1 MKVKV
6 KVPATSANLGP
17 GFDVAG
23 LAVTLYNTFTFELI
37 DEGLQITGCPEQ
49 FCNADNMTY
58 QAFVEGAKACGLDF
72 KGVRI
77 ECSGDVP
84 YTRGLGSSST
94 CIVAGIVGAYAFVD
108 RYDER
113 QEILELATQIE
124 GHPDNVA
131 PAIFGGLTVS
141 VMSDG
146 VTTLNIPVKHDYR
159 FVALIPPFTLSTE
172 KSRSV
177 LPQELPRADAIANV
191 SHLALMVA
199 SLINGYDEG
208 LKLGFKD
215 RLHQPY
221 RGPLIQGFAEI
232 MNILEKDER
241 ILGAYLSGA
250 GPTIMVV
257 IDADDTK
264 GVVRIKEELGDLL
277 KDWQVEKLEL
287 DMRCLLYTSPS
298 PRD

>member
-23 LAVTLYNTFTFELI
+23 LAVTLYNTFVFELI
-37 DEGLQITGCPEQ
+37 ENGLEIIGCPEQ
-49 FCNADNMTY
+49 FCNEENMTY

-72 KGVRI
+72 KGLRI

-94 CIVAGIVGAYAFVD
+94 CIVAGIVGAYAFQD
-108 RYDER
+108 RYNDR
-113 QEILELATQIE
+113 QEILELATKIE

-141 VMSDG
+141 VMETDH

-159 FVALIPPFTLSTE
+159 FVAFIPPFTLSTE

-177 LPQELPRADAIANV
+177 LPQILPRSDAIKNV

-221 RGPLIQGFAEI
+221 RGDLIQGFKEI
-232 MNILEKDER
+232 MEILENDER
-241 ILGAYLSGA
+241 VLGAYLSGA
-250 GPTIMVV
+250 GPTIMAL
-257 IDADDTK
+257 IKAEDTK
-264 GVVRIKEELGDLL
+264 GVVRLKEELGSLIDE
-277 KDWQVEKLEL
+277 WQVEKLEL
-287 DMRCLLYTSPS
+287 DMRGYTC
-298 PRD
+298 DYE

>member
-23 LAVTLYNTFTFELI
+23 LAVTLYNTFTFELL
-37 DEGLQITGCPEQ
+37 DDGLEITGCPEQ

-58 QAFVEGAKACGLDF
+58 QAFVEGAKTCGLSF
-72 KGVRI
+72 KGLRI

-113 QEILELATQIE
+113 QEILELATKIE

-159 FVALIPPFTLSTE
+159 FVAMIPPFTLSTE

-177 LPQELPRADAIANV
+177 LPQVLSRSDAIANV

-199 SLINGYDEG
+199 SLINGYDDG

-221 RGPLIQGFAEI
+221 RGPLIEGFDEI
-232 MNILEKDER
+232 MTILENDER
-241 ILGAYLSGA
+241 VLGAYLSGA
-250 GPTIMVV
+250 GPTIMAV
-257 IDADDTK
+257 IDATDTK
-264 GVVRIKEELGDLL
+264 GVVRIKEGLGDLL

-287 DMRCLLYTSPS
+287 DMRGYTC
-298 PRD
+298 DYE

>member
-23 LAVTLYNTFTFELI
+23 LAVTLYNTFTFELL
-37 DEGLQITGCPEQ
+37 DDGLEITGCPEQ
-49 FCNADNMTY
+49 FCNAENMTY
-58 QAFVEGAKACGLDF
+58 QAFVEGAKTCGLLF
-72 KGVRI
+72 KGLRI

-113 QEILELATQIE
+113 QEILELATKIE

-159 FVALIPPFTLSTE
+159 FVAMIPPFTLSTE

-177 LPQELPRADAIANV
+177 LPQVLSRSDAIANV

-199 SLINGYDEG
+199 SLINGYDDG

-221 RGPLIQGFAEI
+221 RGPLIEGFDEI
-232 MNILEKDER
+232 MTILENDER
-241 ILGAYLSGA
+241 VLGAYLSGA
-250 GPTIMVV
+250 GPTIMAV
-257 IDADDTK
+257 IDATDTK
-264 GVVRIKEELGDLL
+264 GVGRIKEEVGDLL

-287 DMRCLLYTSPS
+287 DMSGYTC
-298 PRD
+298 DYE

>member
-23 LAVTLYNTFTFELI
+23 LAVTLYNTFTFELL
-37 DEGLQITGCPEQ
+37 DDGLEITGCPEQ
-49 FCNADNMTY
+49 FCNAENMTY
-58 QAFVEGAKACGLDF
+58 QAFVEGAKTCGLLF
-72 KGVRI
+72 KGLRI

-113 QEILELATQIE
+113 QEILELATKIE

-159 FVALIPPFTLSTE
+159 FVAMIPPFTLSTE

-177 LPQELPRADAIANV
+177 LPQVLSRSDAIANV

-199 SLINGYDEG
+199 SLINGYDDG

-215 RLHQPY
+215 RLHQSY
-221 RGPLIQGFAEI
+221 RGPLIEGFDEI
-232 MNILEKDER
+232 MTILENDER
-241 ILGAYLSGA
+241 VLGAYLSGA
-250 GPTIMVV
+250 GPTIMAV
-257 IDADDTK
+257 IDATDTK

-287 DMRCLLYTSPS
+287 DMRGYTC
-298 PRD
+298 DYE

>member
-1 MKVKV
+1 MKVKD

-23 LAVTLYNTFTFELI
+23 LAVTLYNTFTFELL
-37 DEGLQITGCPEQ
+37 DDGLEITGCPEQ
-49 FCNADNMTY
+49 FCNAENMTY
-58 QAFVEGAKACGLDF
+58 QAFVEGAKTCGLLF
-72 KGVRI
+72 KGLRI

-113 QEILELATQIE
+113 QEILELATKIE

-159 FVALIPPFTLSTE
+159 FVAMIPPFTLSTE

-177 LPQELPRADAIANV
+177 LPQVLSRSDAIANV

-199 SLINGYDEG
+199 SLINGYDDG

-221 RGPLIQGFAEI
+221 RGPLIEGFDEI
-232 MNILEKDER
+232 MTILENDER
-241 ILGAYLSGA
+241 VLGAYLSGA
-250 GPTIMVV
+250 GPTIMAV
-257 IDADDTK
+257 IDATDTK

-287 DMRCLLYTSPS
+287 DMRGYTC
-298 PRD
+298 DYE

>member
-1 MKVKV
+1 MRVKV

-23 LAVTLYNTFTFELI
+23 LAVTLYNTFVFELI
-37 DEGLQITGCPEQ
+37 DDGLEILGCPEQ
-49 FCNADNMTY
+49 FCNEENMTY
-58 QAFVEGAKACGLDF
+58 QAFVEGAKACGLEF
-72 KGVRI
+72 NGLRI

-94 CIVAGIVGAYAFVD
+94 CIVAGIVGAYAFKD

-113 QEILELATQIE
+113 QEILELATKIE

-141 VMSDG
+141 VMETDH

-159 FVALIPPFTLSTE
+159 FVAFIPPFTLSTE

-177 LPQELPRADAIANV
+177 LPQTLPRADAIKNV

-221 RGPLIQGFAEI
+221 RGDLIQGFKEI
-232 MNILEKDER
+232 MEVLEKDER
-241 ILGAYLSGA
+241 VLGAYLSGA
-250 GPTIMVV
+250 GPTIMAL
-257 IDADDTK
+257 IKAEDTK
-264 GVVRIKEELGDLL
+264 GVVRLKEELGDLIN
-277 KDWQVEKLEL
+277 DWQVEKLEL
-287 DMRCLLYTSPS
+287 DLRGYTC
-298 PRD
+298 DYE

>member
-23 LAVTLYNTFTFELI
+23 LAVTFTFELL
-37 DEGLQITGCPEQ
+37 DDGLEITGCPEQ
-49 FCNADNMTY
+49 FCNAENMTY
-58 QAFVEGAKACGLDF
+58 QAFVEGAKTCGLLF
-72 KGVRI
+72 KGLRI

-113 QEILELATQIE
+113 QEILELATKIE

-159 FVALIPPFTLSTE
+159 FVAMIPPFTLSTE

-177 LPQELPRADAIANV
+177 LPQVLSRSDAIANV

-199 SLINGYDEG
+199 SLINGYDDG

-221 RGPLIQGFAEI
+221 RGPLIEGFDEI
-232 MNILEKDER
+232 MTILENDER
-241 ILGAYLSGA
+241 VLGAYLSGA
-250 GPTIMVV
+250 GPTIMAV
-257 IDADDTK
+257 IDATDTK

-287 DMRCLLYTSPS
+287 DMRGYTC
-298 PRD
+298 DYE

>member
-72 KGVRI
+72 NGVRI

-287 DMRCLLYTSPS
+287 DMRGYTC
-298 PRD
+298 DYL

>member
-37 DEGLQITGCPEQ
+37 DEGLEITGCPEQ

-58 QAFVEGAKACGLDF
+58 QAFVEGAKACGLEYQ
-72 KGVRI
+72 GVRI

-94 CIVAGIVGAYAFVD
+94 CIVAGIVGAYAFKD
-108 RYDER
+108 RYDDR
-113 QEILELATQIE
+113 QDILELATQIE

-221 RGPLIQGFAEI
+221 RGPLIQGYAEI
-232 MNILEKDER
+232 MKILENDKQ

-250 GPTIMVV
+250 GPTIMAV
-257 IDADDTK
+257 IDANDTK

-287 DMRCLLYTSPS
+287 DMRGYTC
-298 PRD
+298 DYE

>member
-23 LAVTLYNTFTFELI
+23 LAVTLYNTFSFELLP
-37 DEGLQITGCPEQ
+37 EGLEISGCPEQ
-49 FCNADNMTY
+49 FCNEDNMTY
-58 QAFVEGAKACGLDF
+58 QAFVEGAKACGLIF
-72 KGVRI
+72 KGLRI

-94 CIVAGIVGAYAFVD
+94 CIVAGIVGAYAYKA
-108 RYDER
+108 RYDAR
-113 QEILELATQIE
+113 QEILELATKIE

-141 VMSDG
+141 VMTEEK

-159 FVALIPPFTLSTE
+159 FVAMIPPFTLSTE
-172 KSRSV
+172 KARAV
-177 LPQELPRADAIANV
+177 LPHELPRSDAIVNV

-199 SLINGYDEG
+199 SLINGYDSG

-221 RGPLIQGFAEI
+221 RGKLIKGFDQI
-232 MNILEKDER
+232 MDILEEDQNIL
-241 ILGAYLSGA
+241 GCYLSGA
-250 GPTIMVV
+250 GPTIMAV
-257 IDADDTK
+257 IKAEDTM

-277 KDWQVEKLEL
+277 NGWQVEKLEL
-287 DMRCLLYTSPS
+287 DMRGYTC
-298 PRD
+298 DYE

>member
-37 DEGLQITGCPEQ
+37 EDGLEITGCPEQ
-49 FCNADNMTY
+49 FCNAENMTY
-58 QAFVEGAKACGLDF
+58 QAFVAGAKACGLNF

-113 QEILELATQIE
+113 QNILELATQIE

-131 PAIFGGLTVS
+131 PAVFGGLTVS
-141 VMSDG
+141 VMADG

-177 LPQELPRADAIANV
+177 LPQVLPRADAIANV

-221 RGPLIQGFAEI
+221 RGPLIQGYDEI
-232 MNILEKDER
+232 MSILEKDER

-250 GPTIMVV
+250 GPTIMAV
-257 IDADDTK
+257 IDATDTK

-287 DMRCLLYTSPS
+287 DMRGYTC
-298 PRD
+298 DYE

>member
-23 LAVTLYNTFTFELI
+23 VALTLFNTFTFELI
-37 DEGLQITGCPEQ
+37 DEGLVITGCPEQ
-49 FCNADNMTY
+49 FCNEDNLTY
-58 QAFVEGAKACGLDF
+58 QAFKQGAKACDLTYQGL
-72 KGVRI
+72 KI

-94 CIVAGIVGAYAFVD
+94 CIVAGIVGAFAFQD
-108 RYDER
+108 KAEDR
-113 QEILELATQIE
+113 QEILELATAIE

-141 VMSDG
+141 VMEEDN
-146 VTTLNIPVKHDYR
+146 VLTLNIPVKHDYR

-172 KSRSV
+172 QSRSV
-177 LPQELPRADAIANV
+177 LPQVLPRSDAIKNV

-199 SLINGYDEG
+199 SLINGYDDG

-221 RGPLIQGFAEI
+221 RGDLIKGYNEI
-232 MNILEKDER
+232 MAVLEKDEA

-250 GPTIMVV
+250 GPTIMAL
-257 IDADDTK
+257 IRSEDK
-264 GVVRIKEELGDLL
+264 MGVVRIKEELGDLI
-277 KDWQVEKLEL
+277 KEWQVVKLEL
-287 DMRCLLYTSPS
+287 DMRGYVA
-298 PRD
+298 DYE

>member
-23 LAVTLYNTFTFELI
+23 LAVTLYNTFIFELLE
-37 DEGLQITGCPEQ
+37 DGLEITGCPEQ
-49 FCNADNMTY
+49 FCNEDNLTY
-58 QAFVEGAKACGLDF
+58 QAFKQGAKHCGLEF

-77 ECSGDVP
+77 ECYGDVP

-94 CIVAGIVGAYAFVD
+94 CIVAGLVGAFAFMD
-108 RYDER
+108 KCENR
-113 QEILELATQIE
+113 QEILELATKIE

-141 VMSDG
+141 VMFEG

-159 FVALIPPFTLSTE
+159 FVAFIPPFALSTE

-177 LPQELPRADAIANV
+177 LPDVLPRADAISNV

-199 SLINGYDEG
+199 SLINGFDGG

-221 RGPLIQGFAEI
+221 RGQLIKGFDEI
-232 MNILEKDER
+232 IEILEDDQDV
-241 ILGAYLSGA
+241 LGCYLSGA
-250 GPTIMVV
+250 GPTIMAV
-257 IDADDTK
+257 IRTSDTK
-264 GVVRIKEELGDLL
+264 GVVRMKEELGDHIQG
-277 KDWQVEKLEL
+277 WQVEKLEL
-287 DMRCLLYTSPS
+287 DMRGYICDYE
-298 PRD
+298 

>member
-23 LAVTLYNTFTFELI
+23 LAVTLYNTFTFELL
-37 DEGLQITGCPEQ
+37 ESGLEITGCPKQ
-49 FCNADNMTY
+49 FCNRENMTY
-58 QAFVEGAKACGLDF
+58 QAFIEGAKACGLEF
-72 KGVRI
+72 QGLRI

-94 CIVAGIVGAYAFVD
+94 CIVAGIVGAYAFQD
-108 RYDER
+108 RYDDR
-113 QEILELATQIE
+113 QEILELATKIE

-141 VMSDG
+141 VMADG
-146 VTTLNIPVKHDYR
+146 VTTLNIPIKHDYR

-172 KSRSV
+172 KSRAV
-177 LPQELPRADAIANV
+177 LPREIPRADAIANV
-191 SHLALMVA
+191 SYLALMVA

-208 LKLGFKD
+208 LRLGFKD

-221 RGPLIQGFAEI
+221 RGSLIKGYDEI
-232 MNILEKDER
+232 MAILEKDER

-257 IDADDTK
+257 IDANDTK
-264 GVVRIKEELGDLL
+264 GVVRIKEKLGDLL
-277 KDWQVEKLEL
+277 ENWHVEKLEL
-287 DMRCLLYTSPS
+287 DMRGYTC
-298 PRD
+298 DYE

>member
-37 DEGLQITGCPEQ
+37 ESGLEITGCPEQ

-58 QAFVEGAKACGLDF
+58 QAFVKGAQSCGLEF
-72 KGVRI
+72 NGLRI

-94 CIVAGIVGAYAFVD
+94 CIVAGIVGAYAFKD

-221 RGPLIQGFAEI
+221 RGPLIQGYEEI
-232 MNILEKDER
+232 MEILERDDK
-241 ILGAYLSGA
+241 ILGVYLSGA
-250 GPTIMVV
+250 GPTIMAV
-257 IDADDTK
+257 IDATDTK

-287 DMRCLLYTSPS
+287 DMRGYTC
-298 PRD
+298 DYE

>member
-23 LAVTLYNTFTFELI
+23 LAVSLYNTFTFELKE
-37 DEGLQITGCPEQ
+37 EGLEITGCPEQ
-49 FCNADNMTY
+49 FCNVDNLTY
-58 QAFVEGAKACGLDF
+58 QAFIKGAQACGLDF
-72 KGVRI
+72 QGVRI

-94 CIVAGIVGAYAFVD
+94 CIVAGIVAAFAFQD
-108 RYDER
+108 RCEER
-113 QEILELATQIE
+113 QTILELATEIE

-141 VMSDG
+141 VMADG

-159 FVALIPPFTLSTE
+159 FVAFIPPFTLSTE
-172 KSRSV
+172 KARSV
-177 LPQELPRADAIANV
+177 LPQQLERADAIANV

-199 SLINGYDEG
+199 SLINGYDDG

-221 RGPLIQGFAEI
+221 RGKLIKGYDDI
-232 MNILEKDER
+232 TNILEQDER
-241 ILGAYLSGA
+241 VLGCYLSGA
-250 GPTIMVV
+250 GPTIMAL
-257 IDADDTK
+257 IKAEDTK
-264 GVVRIKEELGDLL
+264 GVVRMKESLGDLL
-277 KDWQVEKLEL
+277 EGWQVQKLEL
-287 DMRCLLYTSPS
+287 DMRGYTC
-298 PRD
+298 DYE

>member
-17 GFDVAG
+17 GLDVAG
-23 LAVTLYNTFTFELI
+23 LAVTLYNTFTFELL
-37 DEGLQITGCPEQ
+37 DDGLEITGCPEQ
-49 FCNADNMTY
+49 FCNAENMTY
-58 QAFVEGAKACGLDF
+58 QAFVEGAKTCGLLF
-72 KGVRI
+72 KGLRI

-113 QEILELATQIE
+113 QEILELATKIE

-159 FVALIPPFTLSTE
+159 FVAMIPPFTLSTE

-177 LPQELPRADAIANV
+177 LPQVLSRSDAIANV

-199 SLINGYDEG
+199 SLINGYDDG

-221 RGPLIQGFAEI
+221 RGPLIEGFDEI
-232 MNILEKDER
+232 MTILENDER
-241 ILGAYLSGA
+241 VLGAYLSGA
-250 GPTIMVV
+250 GPTIMAV
-257 IDADDTK
+257 IDATDTK

-287 DMRCLLYTSPS
+287 DMRGYTC
-298 PRD
+298 DYE

>member
-23 LAVTLYNTFTFELI
+23 LAVTLYNTFTFELL
-37 DEGLQITGCPEQ
+37 DDGLEITGCPEQ
-49 FCNADNMTY
+49 FCNAENMTY
-58 QAFVEGAKACGLDF
+58 QAFVEGAKTCGLLF
-72 KGVRI
+72 KGLRI

-94 CIVAGIVGAYAFVD
+94 CIVAAYAFVD

-113 QEILELATQIE
+113 QEILELATKIE

-159 FVALIPPFTLSTE
+159 FVAMIPPFTLSTE

-177 LPQELPRADAIANV
+177 LPQVLSRSDAIANV

-199 SLINGYDEG
+199 SLINGYDDG

-221 RGPLIQGFAEI
+221 RGPLIEGFDEI
-232 MNILEKDER
+232 MTILENDER
-241 ILGAYLSGA
+241 VLGAYLSGA
-250 GPTIMVV
+250 GPTIMAV
-257 IDADDTK
+257 IDATDTK

-287 DMRCLLYTSPS
+287 DMRGYTC
-298 PRD
+298 DYE